1 MGRSLI
7 ECFFM
12 VYKTPS
18 SCFPVISYCV
28 KMRKVESINFRFG
41 GRSTSF
47 CSSEHNMSKQQGQH
61 IVSPTKP
68 KSFSQFRCQLKRPRI
83 KLIKNFCTS
92 DSASLQISRDT
103 LVEMVFSYWCGGD
116 PTLHILFEKLNEDM
130 VPN

>member
-1 MGRSLI
+1 MNHMGRSLI

-47 CSSEHNMSKQQGQH
+47 CSSVAGVNVGGCGKHDNVEEESNMLM
-61 IVSPTKP
+61 I
-68 KSFSQFRCQLKRPRI
+68 
-83 KLIKNFCTS
+83 
-92 DSASLQISRDT
+92 
-103 LVEMVFSYWCGGD
+103 
-116 PTLHILFEKLNEDM
+116 
-130 VPN
+130 